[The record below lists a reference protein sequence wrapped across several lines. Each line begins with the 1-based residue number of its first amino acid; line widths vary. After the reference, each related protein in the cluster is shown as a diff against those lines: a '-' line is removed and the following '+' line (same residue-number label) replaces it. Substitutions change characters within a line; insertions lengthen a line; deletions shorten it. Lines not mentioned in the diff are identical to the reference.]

1 MTAVAAPTRPA
12 SRPGPVPWSRLVWV
26 TWRQHRVA
34 LAGVAVLLGG
44 LGLYLL
50 IMGLKIHSGY
60 ASVTSC
66 HPASSAACGL
76 ANNLFT
82 NDYYPFAETMTGFL
96 QVLPVLVGVF
106 VGGPVLAREF
116 ETGTFRFAWTQGCG
130 RARWA
135 VTKLALLA
143 IAVTAAAE
151 GFSLLF
157 SWYFQPWFAKDL
169 DGALAPQLFDLRGV
183 DFAAWTLLAFAL
195 GVAAGALIRRTVP
208 AMGAAL
214 AAWTGLDFATFMFL
228 RKHYQ
233 APLLAKGAN
242 QSINGVGNDWIM
254 GQWYTGPNGTPVS
267 QQTIRNVMDARTG
280 IRAELAEPG
289 RRDGLPHCAPLRQW
303 TSYQPVE
310 QVLALPAHRGRL
322 AARAVADPA
331 RGRRLAGPP
340 QGGMTAERGEVL
352 R

>member
-1 MTAVAAPTRPA
+1 MTAVTAPARPA
-12 SRPGPVPWSRLVWV
+12 SRPRPVPWSKLVWV

-66 HPASSAACGL
+66 HPASSAACGFTDS
-76 ANNLFT
+76 LFT
-82 NDYYPFAETMTGFL
+82 NDYYPTAETVTGFL
-96 QVLPVLVGVF
+96 QVLPALVGVF
-106 VGGPVLAREF
+106 VGGPVLAREL
-116 ETGTFRFAWTQGCG
+116 ETGTFRFAWTQGCS
-130 RARWA
+130 RLRWA

-143 IAVTAAAE
+143 ITVTAAAE
-151 GFSLLF
+151 AFSLLF

-169 DGALAPQLFDLRGV
+169 DGALAPQLFDLRGA

-208 AMGAAL
+208 AMATAL
-214 AAWTGLDFATFMFL
+214 AAWTGLLFATFMFG

-242 QSINGVGNDWIM
+242 QGVSGVGNDWII
-254 GQWYTGPNGTPVS
+254 GQWYTGPAGTPVS
-267 QQTIRNVMDARTG
+267 QQTVRNVIA
-280 IRAELAEPG
+280 
-289 RRDGLPHCAPLRQW
+289 HAPASVQNSQNPDVATAYLSAHHYAQW
-303 TSYQPVE
+303 TSYQPVSRYWHFQLIE
-310 QVLALPAHRGRL
+310 SGWLLALSVL
-322 AARAVADPA
+322 L
-331 RGRRLAGPP
+331 LAG
-340 QGGMTAERGEVL
+340 AVWLVRNKAA
-352 R
+352 

>member
-1 MTAVAAPTRPA
+1 MTTVAAPAPA
-12 SRPGPVPWSRLVWV
+12 RGGRPVPWTRLAWV

-60 ASVTSC
+60 AGVTSC

-82 NDYYPFAETMTGFL
+82 GDYYPFAQTMTGFL
-96 QVLPVLVGVF
+96 QVVPVLVGVF
-106 VGGPVLAREF
+106 VGGPVLAREL

-130 RARWA
+130 RLRWT

-151 GFSLLF
+151 AFSLLF
-157 SWYFQPWFAKDL
+157 SWYFQPWFAKGL
-169 DGALAPQLFDLRGV
+169 DGALAPQLFDLRGI

-208 AMGAAL
+208 AMAAAL
-214 AAWTGLDFATFMFL
+214 AVWTGLFFATFMFL
-228 RKHYQ
+228 RKHYL
-233 APLLAKGAN
+233 APLAASGA
-242 QSINGVGNDWIM
+242 QASTLKFGNDWSWA
-254 GQWYTGPNGTPVS
+254 QWFTGPNGKPVS
-267 QQTIRNVMDARTG
+267 AQALNSVIRQAPVSVQGSKN
-280 IRAELAEPG
+280 PG
-289 RRDGLPHCAPLRQW
+289 AIGAYLSAHHYTQW
-303 TSYQPVE
+303 WAYQPQSRYWPFQFIE
-310 QVLALPAHRGRL
+310 SGWLLALSL
-322 AARAVADPA
+322 IL
-331 RGRRLAGPP
+331 LAG
-340 QGGMTAERGEVL
+340 TVWLVRAKAS
-352 R
+352 

>member
-1 MTAVAAPTRPA
+1 MTAVAASAPPA
-12 SRPGPVPWSRLVWV
+12 SRPRPVPWSKLAWV

-66 HPASSAACGL
+66 RPARSAACGL

-96 QVLPVLVGVF
+96 QVVPVLIGVF
-106 VGGPVLAREF
+106 VGGPVLAREL

-130 RARWA
+130 RLRWT

-151 GFSLLF
+151 AFSLLF
-157 SWYFQPWFAKDL
+157 SWYFQPWLAKGL
-169 DGALAPQLFDLRGV
+169 DGVLAPQLFDLRGI

-208 AMGAAL
+208 AMAAAL
-214 AAWTGLDFATFMFL
+214 AAWTGLFFATFMFA

-233 APLLAKGAN
+233 APLVASGTTAN
-242 QSINGVGNDWIM
+242 TRSFVNDWTWA
-254 GQWYTGPNGTPVS
+254 QWYTGPNGTPVS
-267 QQTIRNVMDARTG
+267 QETIRHVMAYAPASVQNSRNPNVATAYLSARHYTQLW
-280 IRAELAEPG
+280 A
-289 RRDGLPHCAPLRQW
+289 
-303 TSYQPVE
+303 YQPVSRYWHFQLIE
-310 QVLALPAHRGRL
+310 GGWLLALSVILIAATIWLVRRG
-322 AARAVADPA
+322 AA
-331 RGRRLAGPP
+331 
-340 QGGMTAERGEVL
+340 
-352 R
+352 